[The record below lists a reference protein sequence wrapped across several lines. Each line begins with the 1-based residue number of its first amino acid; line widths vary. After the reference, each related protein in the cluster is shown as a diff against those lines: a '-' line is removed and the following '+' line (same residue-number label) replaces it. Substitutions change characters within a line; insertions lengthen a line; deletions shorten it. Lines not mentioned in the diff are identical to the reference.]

1 VSPQRPPVSGIGRKQ
16 FNWKEK
22 MKESF
27 YCFKEL
33 FYEKDITGLVKIQCG
48 KRKKELAIN
57 VFPLNKLTLILILKC
72 PYSSLLSN

>member
-1 VSPQRPPVSGIGRKQ
+1 
-16 FNWKEK
+16 

-33 FYEKDITGLVKIQCG
+33 FYEKDIPGLVKIQCG

-57 VFPLNKLTLILILKC
+57 VISFEQINTNID
-72 PYSSLLSN
+72 S